1 MGSSNFIELQ
11 IEHGGAQ
18 AGTRLRHR
26 TMKNPVYLASLGAA
40 ALLAACSTPPR
51 PPLPTVQAVDL
62 ERYYGTWYEIARL
75 PNSFQAMCAS
85 DTQALYRPEGKE
97 VAVVNRCR
105 TADSTI
111 KQADG
116 IAKIVAGSHGAK
128 LRVSFFRPFYGD
140 YWILALDPDYRWV
153 LVGEPG
159 RKYAWILSRQ
169 PKLDE
174 ATLEALLNRAA
185 ALGFDRQAFLRTP
198 HAGGALTPM
207 APASGE

>member
-1 MGSSNFIELQ
+1 MRTGN
-11 IEHGGAQ
+11 GGVQ
-18 AGTRLRHR
+18 AGTRPGHQ
-26 TMKNPVYLASLGAA
+26 TMKNPTYVASLGAA
-40 ALLAACSTPPR
+40 ALLAACSTTPH

-62 ERYYGTWYEIARL
+62 GRYYGTWYEIARL
-75 PNSFQAMCAS
+75 PNSFQARCAS
-85 DTQALYRPEGKE
+85 NTQALYRPEGTE

-105 TADSTI
+105 TADNAI

-116 IAKIVAGSHGAK
+116 IARVVAGSHGAK

-140 YWILALDPDYRWV
+140 YWILALDTDYRWA

-159 RKYAWILSRQ
+159 RKYAWILARQ

-198 HAGGALTPM
+198 HTGALP
-207 APASGE
+207 